1 MKKRNLHKRLL
12 PLVFALL
19 LLIGASAVYVSDYYR
34 TDTAAAAAFAP
45 DKAVPE
51 TVLYEGA
58 VAYGAPDAE
67 VGFLFYPGGKVE
79 YTAYAPL
86 LRQLAAQDILCVL
99 LKMPCNLAVLDSDAA
114 DGIREYF
121 PAVERWYIGGHS
133 LGGAMAANYL
143 SENTDDF
150 KGLVLLGAYSTKDL
164 SKTNLK
170 VLSVYGSEDKVLNA
184 TKYAKNKKNLPKN
197 FTEII
202 LAGGCHAYF
211 GMYGTQKGDGVPTLS
226 NTDQIIQTAGAILAL
241 ME

>member
-1 MKKRNLHKRLL
+1 MKKSTKILL
-12 PLVFALL
+12 VLALVSALL
-19 LLIGASAVYVSDYYR
+19 VAACSLYLGSYYKA
-34 TDTAAAAAFAP
+34 DTAAIGAFLPEGTALKELP
-45 DKAVPE
+45 DGTIVIGPE
-51 TVLYEGA
+51 Q
-58 VAYGAPDAE
+58 AE
-67 VGFLFYPGGKVE
+67 NGFIFYPGGKVE
-79 YTAYAPL
+79 HTAYLPL
-86 LRQLAAQDILCVL
+86 MQQLSEKGVLCILVE
-99 LKMPCNLAVLDSDAA
+99 MPFRLAVLNSDAA
-114 DGIREYF
+114 GDHLKEY
-121 PAVERWYIGGHS
+121 PEIQNWYIGGHS

-170 VLSVYGSEDKVLNA
+170 VLSVYRSEDKVLNA

-226 NTDQIIQTAGAILAL
+226 NTDQIIHTANAILAL

>member
-1 MKKRNLHKRLL
+1 MKKSTKILL
-12 PLVFALL
+12 VLALVSALL
-19 LLIGASAVYVSDYYR
+19 VAACALYLGSYYKA
-34 TDTAAAAAFAP
+34 DTAAIGAFLPEGTALKDLP
-45 DKAVPE
+45 DGTIVIGPE
-51 TVLYEGA
+51 Q
-58 VAYGAPDAE
+58 AE
-67 VGFLFYPGGKVE
+67 NGFIFYPGGKVAH
-79 YTAYAPL
+79 TAYRPL
-86 LRQLAAQDILCVL
+86 MQQLSEKGVLCILVE
-99 LKMPCNLAVLDSDAA
+99 MPFRLAVLNSDAA
-114 DGIREYF
+114 GDHLKKYPEIQN
-121 PAVERWYIGGHS
+121 WYIGGHS

>member
-1 MKKRNLHKRLL
+1 MKKSTKILL
-12 PLVFALL
+12 VLALVSALL
-19 LLIGASAVYVSDYYR
+19 VAACALYLGSYYKA
-34 TDTAAAAAFAP
+34 DTAAIGAFLPEGTALKELP
-45 DKAVPE
+45 DGTIVIGPE
-51 TVLYEGA
+51 Q
-58 VAYGAPDAE
+58 AE
-67 VGFLFYPGGKVE
+67 NGFIFYPGGKVE
-79 YTAYAPL
+79 HTAYLPL
-86 LRQLAAQDILCVL
+86 MQQLSEKGVLCILVE
-99 LKMPCNLAVLDSDAA
+99 MPFRLAVLNSDAA
-114 DGIREYF
+114 GDYPKEY
-121 PAVERWYIGGHS
+121 PEIQNWYIGGHS

-202 LAGGCHAYF
+202 LTGGCHAYF
-211 GMYGTQKGDGVPTLS
+211 GMYGTQKCDGVPTLS